1 MLKHIKHKTDVYYLC
16 DQTFTKLGLKPGQ
29 QVIIGELKEALD
41 YQHKLNQLITDFRRA
56 IVTIEYHYTELKE
69 ASPSLLENE
78 LEHMPSFLMMME
90 TEKKKT
96 DYFDLPI
103 IVGEIKDGVHVYP
116 DETPSIIKNHFM
128 VSGINDVE
136 AVHKYTVNELGKW
149 MKYHLKYSSRTKEA
163 LTIFFKEQ
171 MDIGGMDI
179 ESIEIFEMNKNN
191 LSLGGDFN
199 LN

>member
-1 MLKHIKHKTDVYYLC
+1 MLKHIKHETDIYYLC

-29 QVIIGELKEALD
+29 QVIIGELKEALN
-41 YQHKLNQLITDFRRA
+41 YQQKLNQLLTDFRRS
-56 IVTIEYHYTELKE
+56 IVTLEHHYIKLKE

-90 TEKKKT
+90 TEKTKT

-116 DETPSIIKNHFM
+116 NETPSLIQNHFM
-128 VSGINDVE
+128 ISGVNDLE
-136 AVHKYTVNELGKW
+136 AVHKYTVNELSKW
-149 MKYHLKYSSRTKEA
+149 MKYHLKYSNRTKEA
-163 LTIFFKEQ
+163 LAIFFKEQ
-171 MDIGGMDI
+171 MDIAGMNI

-191 LSLGGDFN
+191 LLSGEDFN